1 MGDLRW
7 TDRPL
12 SERDP
17 AQRVAQHAKFVP
29 RTSKS
34 SVQPTKTKSN
44 THLKPTIL
52 MPPVTQTTPN
62 LPKLGQLKSFA
73 LKKDINHIIIGQNL
87 TISAMW
93 GYSYSNLIDPQNFQQ
108 KTIILTIND
117 AWINDL
123 SQIFMISTKYGNK
136 LPHHKQSNIKDW

>member
-1 MGDLRW
+1 
-7 TDRPL
+7 
-12 SERDP
+12 
-17 AQRVAQHAKFVP
+17 
-29 RTSKS
+29 
-34 SVQPTKTKSN
+34 
-44 THLKPTIL
+44 

-117 AWINDL
+117 A
-123 SQIFMISTKYGNK
+123 
-136 LPHHKQSNIKDW
+136 